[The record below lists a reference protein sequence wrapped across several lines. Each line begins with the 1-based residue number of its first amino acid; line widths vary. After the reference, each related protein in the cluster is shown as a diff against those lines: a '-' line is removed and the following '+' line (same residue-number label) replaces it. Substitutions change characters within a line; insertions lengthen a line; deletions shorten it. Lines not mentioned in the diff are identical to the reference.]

1 MAKAARG
8 DPHHRRGGPLI
19 RALTLLLL
27 AACASKAPRYELP
40 EDGPVIVL
48 NSKGAKRA
56 QPPLVIQQ
64 DGVMHS
70 AAGETSIEP
79 DQLQALLRFLIE
91 EQRFFDIDSE
101 AVKLAIHQ
109 ENSQRGS
116 ALAILHAP
124 TSILTLNL
132 RDRSHR
138 VEVHALQ
145 FEAKA
150 HPKIESLQRLAL
162 IQRRIIREF
171 SIALLGG
178 ERTAQ
183 RLCELASAELA
194 THHPER
200 APFTLNDLA
209 AAGRRK
215 DDSLVAHFRR
225 DESATAFS
233 YVIVLV
239 PVEGEPIAQLAAR

>member
-1 MAKAARG
+1 M
-8 DPHHRRGGPLI
+8 I
-19 RALTLLLL
+19 RVTLLLL
-27 AACASKAPRYELP
+27 LSACAAQQTRYELP

-48 NSKGAKRA
+48 DTKGARRA
-56 QPPLVIQQ
+56 QPPLVIKQ

-70 AAGETSIEP
+70 AAGKTSI
-79 DQLQALLRFLIE
+79 DADRLQTLLRFLIE
-91 EQRFFDIDSE
+91 EQQFLDIDSE
-101 AVKLAIHQ
+101 AIKLAIHQ

-124 TSILTLNL
+124 TSVLTLNL
-132 RDRSHR
+132 RDRTHR

-150 HPKIESLQRLAL
+150 HPRIESLQRLAL

-178 ERTAQ
+178 DRTAQ
-183 RLCELASAELA
+183 SLCDLASAELA
-194 THHPER
+194 QRHPER
-200 APFTLNDLA
+200 APFKLTDLA

-215 DDSLVAHFRR
+215 DGSLVAHFRR
-225 DESATAFS
+225 DETATTFS

-239 PVEGEPIAQLAAR
+239 PNEGEPKAQLAGG

>member
-1 MAKAARG
+1 
-8 DPHHRRGGPLI
+8 LI
-19 RALTLLLL
+19 RVLGLLLL
-27 AACASKAPRYELP
+27 TACAAKQTRYELP

-48 NSKGAKRA
+48 DTKGAKRA

-64 DGVMHS
+64 NGVMHS
-70 AAGETSIEP
+70 AAGETSIDP
-79 DQLQALLRFLIE
+79 DQLQALLRFLVE
-91 EQRFFDIDSE
+91 EQRFLDIDSD
-101 AVKLAIHQ
+101 AVRLAIHQ

-132 RDRSHR
+132 RDRTHR

-178 ERTAQ
+178 ERRAQ
-183 RLCELASAELA
+183 RLCDLASEELA
-194 THHPER
+194 TRHPER
-200 APFTLNDLA
+200 APFTLTDLA

-215 DDSLVAHFRR
+215 DGSLVAHFRR
-225 DESATAFS
+225 DETATTFS

-239 PVEGEPIAQLAAR
+239 PLEGEPTAQLAAR

>member
-1 MAKAARG
+1 M
-8 DPHHRRGGPLI
+8 I
-19 RALTLLLL
+19 RATVLLLL
-27 AACASKAPRYELP
+27 TACAAQQTRYDLP

-48 NSKGAKRA
+48 DRKGAKRA
-56 QPPLVIQQ
+56 QPPLVIKQN
-64 DGVMHS
+64 GVMRS
-70 AAGETSIEP
+70 AAGETSIDS
-79 DQLQALLRFLIE
+79 DQLQTLLRFLIE
-91 EQRFFDIDSE
+91 EQRFLDIDSE
-101 AVKLAIHQ
+101 AIKLAIHQ

-124 TSILTLNL
+124 TSVLTLNL
-132 RDRSHR
+132 RDRVHS

-171 SIALLGG
+171 SVALLGG
-178 ERTAQ
+178 EQRAR
-183 RLCELASAELA
+183 RLCDLASAELKLR
-194 THHPER
+194 HPQR
-200 APFTLNDLA
+200 APFTLTDLA

-225 DESATAFS
+225 DETATTFS

-239 PVEGEPIAQLAAR
+239 PNEGESEAQLAGG